1 MAVSQGFEIV
11 GSAEFLRKLKKALR
25 LE

>member
-1 MAVSQGFEIV
+1 MAVSQGFGMFE
-11 GSAEFLRKLKKALR
+11 SAEFLRKLKKALR